1 MKEEVIK
8 NNFGMAFVDMSRE
21 LDFITL
27 SIDDYDVLAILPLTK
42 ADALKL
48 ANAISEVAKN
58 LVA

>member
-8 NNFGMAFVDMSRE
+8 NGLGMAFVDVSHER
-21 LDFITL
+21 DVVTL

-48 ANAISEVAKN
+48 AQAIFEAAKY
-58 LVA
+58 VEA